1 MNDEH
6 DNYHHKLSERLFRC
20 KNAKEDA
27 RTEYDLGKIPLSVL
41 NNRLKEFDTQISE
54 IEAELQALSLTHS
67 NTPLNRPTGEIPTQ
81 SWDVFISYQR
91 AAEAEA
97 RDVHDKLTAAGF
109 TVWQDVH
116 NIRHSARWSQAIDG
130 ALRHSARLVLLLT
143 PESMASP
150 EVFNEWFFFYQHR
163 KPLHCLYMA
172 TCEVH
177 YQLLPFQY
185 LDWRDPAKRDW
196 ARLIAE
202 LRDDFNFPG
211 STTSTPIVTAPTAN
225 SATNASS
232 GMPLPRAFADL
243 LEAVRDPAGSIA
255 FTVEQ
260 IKQLSDHVPTD
271 SAEYHLTR
279 IAAWSQPRYALDKR
293 FVQLTLLIDQGE
305 DVQGVR
311 WQNIEQRRY
320 SDLREV
326 LTERSDDRAL
336 VLLGAPGAGKSTLL
350 RRLQMDSAIDA
361 LRKDDQHITFF
372 IQLNHY
378 RADSGSPRAWLAA
391 EWTRQYPTLPP
402 LDTLLRERRVL
413 LLLDAL
419 NEMPHKSPADY
430 HERVELWRQF
440 IVALE
445 LGNRVVFSCR
455 SLDYSATLSSPDLR
469 VPQLVVQPM
478 SDAQIREFLTAYLLT
493 QADMVWR
500 ALDGKPQLAI
510 FRTPYFLNLLC
521 KQVKA
526 TSNIPKGKAELF
538 TGYVRGALQ
547 REAMNGNRLLLP
559 NSLLTERDLQ
569 KLTSGKWRN
578 TLELPERG
586 VLLPKLAGLAYAMQQ
601 KRLDT
606 DGAQI
611 RLDYDAACDL
621 LASERDADILKVGL
635 SLNVLDEDVAR
646 EEVLFFHQLL
656 QEFFAARKLAQ
667 APDPELVR
675 VAWRADSVKPSLAET
690 IARLAD
696 SDPLPP
702 LPQTGWEETTVL
714 AAALSIKPD
723 VFISSLVA
731 MNLPLAARCASAPD
745 VKVSEPL
752 KNELR
757 HALIARTQD
766 MTTDLRA
773 RIAAGLALGDLG
785 DPRFERRIGPYGDYL
800 LPPMATIPAGTYPIG
815 DDNSQYNDKK
825 PAHPVTLE
833 AFQLGVFP
841 ITNAEYTLF
850 IAAGGYKIKRWW
862 DTEAARTWRISRD
875 IVGRD
880 ARILPALWTNDA
892 FNKLSQPVVGVSWFE
907 ARAYCMWLSAQT
919 RRIYRLPTEIEFEA
933 AARGIEGRAY
943 PYGEIFD
950 VHRTNTR
957 ESHINRVS
965 PIGVFN
971 NSTSYGCYD
980 LSGNVYTWTSSL
992 DKPYPYSSIDGREN
1006 DSDALA
1012 NRVI

>member
-6 DNYHHKLSERLFRC
+6 DNYHHKLSEWLFRC

-27 RTEYDLGKIPLSVL
+27 RTEYDLGHIGLSVL

-67 NTPLNRPTGEIPTQ
+67 NTPLNRPTGELPSQ
-81 SWDVFISYQR
+81 NWDVFISYQR

-116 NIRHSARWSQAIDG
+116 NIRHSARWSQEIDG

-163 KPLHCLYMA
+163 KPLHCLYVA
-172 TCEVH
+172 ACEVH

-202 LRDDFNFPG
+202 LHTDFNFPA
-211 STTSTPIVTAPTAN
+211 STTSTPIVTAPTTS
-225 SATNASS
+225 SATNESS
-232 GMPLPRAFADL
+232 GIPLPRAFADL
-243 LEAVRDPAGSIA
+243 LEAVRDPTGSIA
-255 FTVEQ
+255 FTLEQ

-305 DVQGVR
+305 DVQGAR

-320 SDLREV
+320 SDLRDV
-326 LTERSDDRAL
+326 LTERADDRAL

-378 RADSGSPRAWLAA
+378 RADSGSPRVWLAA

-402 LDTLLRERRVL
+402 LDALLRERRVL

-440 IVALE
+440 IVTLE
-445 LGNRVVFSCR
+445 PGNRVVFSCR

-478 SDAQIREFLTAYLLT
+478 SDAQIREFLTAYLPT
-493 QADMVWR
+493 QAEMVWR

-510 FRTPYFLNLLC
+510 FRTPYFLKLLC
-521 KQVKA
+521 EQVEA
-526 TSNIPKGKAELF
+526 TANLPKGKAELF
-538 TGYVRGALQ
+538 TVYVRGALR

-559 NSLLTERDLQ
+559 NGLLTERDLQ
-569 KLTSGKWRN
+569 KLTSGKWRD

-586 VLLPKLAGLAYAMQQ
+586 ILLPKLAALAYAMQQ
-601 KRLDT
+601 KGFDT

-621 LASERDADILKVGL
+621 LASERDADILKVGVA
-635 SLNVLDEDVAR
+635 LNVLDEDVAR
-646 EEVLFFHQLL
+646 QEVLFFHQLL

-667 APDPELVR
+667 APDPELVH
-675 VAWRADSVKPSLAET
+675 VEWRADLVKPSLAET
-690 IARLAD
+690 IAGLAD

-702 LPQTGWEETTVL
+702 LPQTGWEETMVL
-714 AAALSIKPD
+714 AAALSTEPD
-723 VFISSLVA
+723 VFVRSLIA
-731 MNLPLAARCASAPD
+731 MNLPLATRCASAHD
-745 VKVSEPL
+745 VKVSEGL
-752 KNELR
+752 CRKKRIVLEKR
-757 HALIARTQD
+757 
-766 MTTDLRA
+766 
-773 RIAAGLALGDLG
+773 RIAF
-785 DPRFERRIGPYGDYL
+785 R
-800 LPPMATIPAGTYPIG
+800 
-815 DDNSQYNDKK
+815 NWKS
-825 PAHPVTLE
+825 
-833 AFQLGVFP
+833 
-841 ITNAEYTLF
+841 
-850 IAAGGYKIKRWW
+850 
-862 DTEAARTWRISRD
+862 
-875 IVGRD
+875 
-880 ARILPALWTNDA
+880 
-892 FNKLSQPVVGVSWFE
+892 
-907 ARAYCMWLSAQT
+907 
-919 RRIYRLPTEIEFEA
+919 
-933 AARGIEGRAY
+933 
-943 PYGEIFD
+943 
-950 VHRTNTR
+950 
-957 ESHINRVS
+957 
-965 PIGVFN
+965 
-971 NSTSYGCYD
+971 
-980 LSGNVYTWTSSL
+980 
-992 DKPYPYSSIDGREN
+992 
-1006 DSDALA
+1006 
-1012 NRVI
+1012 